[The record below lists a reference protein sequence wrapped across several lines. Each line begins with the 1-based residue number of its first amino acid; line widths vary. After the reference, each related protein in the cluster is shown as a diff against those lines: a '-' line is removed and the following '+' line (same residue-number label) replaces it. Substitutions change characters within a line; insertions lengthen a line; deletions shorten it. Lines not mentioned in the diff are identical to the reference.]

1 MAGWSSIHER
11 DPFARTDPG
20 WELSQAR
27 YDRDRLQVLKDR
39 IAHNEYK
46 EIRSIIVIQDGKL
59 LVEPARG
66 GPGPALKDSTP

>member
-1 MAGWSSIHER
+1 M
-11 DPFARTDPG
+11 
-20 WELSQAR
+20 
-27 YDRDRLQVLKDR
+27 LKDR